1 MVNLKVNEE
10 IIRKWCEEHLDT
22 HTDWTGTRVETKYEC
37 SSVDDFIKMLMMH
50 IEDNQQNTIA
60 KNPDDDI
67 EEHWKSF
74 EKKWIARLNDEE
86 KL

>member
-1 MVNLKVNEE
+1 MINLRVNEE
-10 IIRKWCEEHLDT
+10 IIRKWCEDHLAT
-22 HTDWTGTRVETKYEC
+22 HTDWTGTRVETKHKC
-37 SSVDDFIKMLMMH
+37 SSVDDFIKMLMIH

-74 EKKWIARLNDEE
+74 QKKWIARLNDEE

>member
-1 MVNLKVNEE
+1 MVNLRVNEK

-50 IEDNQQNTIA
+50 IEDNQ
-60 KNPDDDI
+60 
-67 EEHWKSF
+67 F
-74 EKKWIARLNDEE
+74 
-86 KL
+86 

>member
-1 MVNLKVNEE
+1 MKTLRVNQT
-10 IIRKWCEEHLDT
+10 IIREFCEKHMST
-22 HTDWTGTRVETKYEC
+22 HTDWTGTRVETKHEC
-37 SSVDDFIKMLMMH
+37 GSVDEFVKMLMTH
-50 IEDNQQNTIA
+50 IENNQQNTIA

-67 EEHWKSF
+67 EERWKSF